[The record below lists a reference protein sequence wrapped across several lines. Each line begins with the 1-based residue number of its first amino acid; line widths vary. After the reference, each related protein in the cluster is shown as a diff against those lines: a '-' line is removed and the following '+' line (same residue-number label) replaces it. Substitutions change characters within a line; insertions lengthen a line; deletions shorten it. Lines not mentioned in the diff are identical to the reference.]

1 MRSTRRLVF
10 LGFLVFLCGAIA
22 SAAYAEKGG
31 SERDAHGLRIEL
43 RADEDGQ
50 RRFVVA
56 GLDKAAL
63 ATLERK
69 QRAGT
74 LSEVLKAYAGEAP
87 VEDRPAMLG
96 EVRLAGNNLILEPRY
111 PLEPGL
117 VYRVVLRGEG
127 LSASRGSPPSLNEV
141 FTLEKRDSAPA
152 VVEHVYPSAQVVPE
166 NLLKFYLHF
175 SRPMSRGEA
184 YRHVQLFDAHGDLV
198 EDPFLELGEE
208 LWNGA
213 GTRFTLFFDPGR
225 IKRGLK
231 PREEVGPV
239 LEEGQY
245 YTLVVSADWPDAE
258 GRRLAREHRQ
268 SFRVAGPD
276 DEQPN
281 PQNWR
286 LAAPAAGTRQPLEVR
301 FPEPLDHAMLVRVLN
316 VVDAAGQSIAG
327 EIEVADNETRWRFTP
342 ARPWREGDYRLV
354 IDTALEDMAGN
365 SIRKPFEVDVT
376 RPVEENVQP
385 ELTSLRFSTRRP

>member
-1 MRSTRRLVF
+1 MRSTRRLVLLGF
-10 LGFLVFLCGAIA
+10 LGFLSGAIA
-22 SAAYAEKGG
+22 SAAYGEKGG

-96 EVRLAGNNLILEPRY
+96 EVRLAGDNLILEPRY

-152 VVEHVYPSAQVVPE
+152 VVEHVYPSAQVFPE

-175 SRPMSRGEA
+175 ARPMSRGEA
-184 YRHVQLFDAHGDLV
+184 
-198 EDPFLELGEE
+198 
-208 LWNGA
+208 
-213 GTRFTLFFDPGR
+213 
-225 IKRGLK
+225 
-231 PREEVGPV
+231 
-239 LEEGQY
+239 
-245 YTLVVSADWPDAE
+245 
-258 GRRLAREHRQ
+258 
-268 SFRVAGPD
+268 
-276 DEQPN
+276 
-281 PQNWR
+281 
-286 LAAPAAGTRQPLEVR
+286 
-301 FPEPLDHAMLVRVLN
+301 
-316 VVDAAGQSIAG
+316 
-327 EIEVADNETRWRFTP
+327 
-342 ARPWREGDYRLV
+342 
-354 IDTALEDMAGN
+354 
-365 SIRKPFEVDVT
+365 
-376 RPVEENVQP
+376 
-385 ELTSLRFSTRRP
+385 